1 MFVLGCVLHISIQI
15 WDLFQ
20 KICFYP
26 HIVKYDTIF
35 MIYIHTQTHTQ
46 TQSNIIKLENS
57 RIGMQ
62 QNSPVSVYK
71 HIIFA
76 NLSSTIVI
84 QTKLKG
90 GNGNSLKL

>member
-1 MFVLGCVLHISIQI
+1 MCSAYINTNLGPFPKNLLLPTHR
-15 WDLFQ
+15 
-20 KICFYP
+20 KIRYNL
-26 HIVKYDTIF
+26 YDIHSHTD
-35 MIYIHTQTHTQ
+35 IHTHTHTQ